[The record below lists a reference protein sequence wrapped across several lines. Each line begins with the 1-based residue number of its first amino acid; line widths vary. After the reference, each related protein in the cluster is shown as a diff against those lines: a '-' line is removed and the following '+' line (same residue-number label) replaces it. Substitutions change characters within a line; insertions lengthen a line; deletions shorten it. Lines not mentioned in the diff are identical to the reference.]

1 MNEVRPQDD
10 QQARERRLEAWV
22 RAYGTAI
29 LRTCFVCLSD
39 VREAEDAMQET
50 FLKAWRAMDRFEG
63 RNGAGEK
70 TWLTH
75 IALNVCRDIQRS
87 RWFRHVDMRRALEDI
102 PQNMVTALPEDRA
115 LLLEIMQLPEKYKQP
130 ILLYYYQDMTL
141 EETAEVLGASKSTIH
156 NRLRKAERLL
166 RLSLTDEGCPPEQ
179 RTTAHAALGGTKPGA
194 DKCPGQAEKGG
205 DCYV

>member
-1 MNEVRPQDD
+1 MSEVRPLDK
-10 QQARERRLEAWV
+10 REQRLETWV
-22 RAYGTAI
+22 RQYGTAI

-75 IALNVCRDIQRS
+75 IAINVCRDMQRS
-87 RWFRHVDMRRALEDI
+87 RWFRHVDLSRALEDI
-102 PQNMVTALPEDRA
+102 PQTVASVLPEDRT
-115 LLLEIMQLPEKYKQP
+115 LLMDIMRLPEKYRQP
-130 ILLYYYQDMTL
+130 VLLYYYQDMTL

-156 NRLRKAERLL
+156 HRLRKAEQLL
-166 RLSLTDEGCPPEQ
+166 RLSLE
-179 RTTAHAALGGTKPGA
+179 
-194 DKCPGQAEKGG
+194 GG